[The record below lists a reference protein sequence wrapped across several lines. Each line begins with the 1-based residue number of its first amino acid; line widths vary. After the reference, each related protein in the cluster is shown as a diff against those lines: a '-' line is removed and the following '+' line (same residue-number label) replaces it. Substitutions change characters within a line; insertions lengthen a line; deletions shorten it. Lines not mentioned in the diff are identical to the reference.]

1 MHRALDRRVGVH
13 QCVVSGHREQRGARA
28 LFRMLADDEQH
39 GEANRKVMQGWLEE
53 WVPVSLAAAQ
63 QLQPIWS
70 ELSEKVVRF
79 DDSLAASK
87 ARLAQLLEDI
97 HLETPKEIS

>member
-1 MHRALDRRVGVH
+1 MPAEE
-13 QCVVSGHREQRGARA
+13 VVVLPNSP
-28 LFRMLADDEQH
+28 
-39 GEANRKVMQGWLEE
+39 NVVM
-53 WVPVSLAAAQ
+53 AAAHAA
-63 QLQPIWS
+63 

-87 ARLAQLLEDI
+87 ARLTELLEDI

>member
-1 MHRALDRRVGVH
+1 
-13 QCVVSGHREQRGARA
+13 
-28 LFRMLADDEQH
+28 
-39 GEANRKVMQGWLEE
+39 MQGWLEE
-53 WVPVSLAAAQ
+53 WVPVSLAAGR

-87 ARLAQLLEDI
+87 AHLAELLEDI
-97 HLETPKEIS
+97 HLEIPKEIS

>member
-1 MHRALDRRVGVH
+1 
-13 QCVVSGHREQRGARA
+13 
-28 LFRMLADDEQH
+28 
-39 GEANRKVMQGWLEE
+39 
-53 WVPVSLAAAQ
+53 VSLAAAQ

-87 ARLAQLLEDI
+87 ARLTELLEDI
-97 HLETPKEIS
+97 NLEIPKEIS